1 MGKRVCLKY
10 PLRGMACYNALR
22 KWCCMGKLERHQP
35 AYMNKPFVTTEL
47 SVVSITQPNPAVSAA
62 AGNDDMPTLSEKY
75 QYDPP
80 RVTFRCSKGPV
91 IPRKRAVSLENSK
104 YQPTLIATDNDRM
117 QMSPDNYIERFCTP
131 VDPQQYEPHEVAF
144 RCSKGPVIP
153 RKRAVSL
160 EVFDDVQFT
169 QYQPTLRT
177 TRRDSMH
184 PLSEKYLKHFST
196 PVDLQQSDPPRAAVR
211 FSKSRVIPSKRAVWF
226 EDTSIVCQ

>member
-1 MGKRVCLKY
+1 
-10 PLRGMACYNALR
+10 
-22 KWCCMGKLERHQP
+22 
-35 AYMNKPFVTTEL
+35 MNKPFVTTKL